1 MTTVGVVVATY
12 NSARTIGACL
22 HSLRAQTVGCEIAL
36 VDNHSSDAT
45 VAIAKPLV
53 DHILICGPERSAQ
66 RNAGAAQL
74 TCDVIG
80 FIDSDMTLAPEV
92 ISDVATAVGRGAV
105 SVVVPER
112 TVGHGFWAS
121 VRAFERAFYLG
132 DPNVEAARFFT
143 RDAFATLGG
152 FDEALTGGED
162 WDLARRARVL
172 GPVGRTAADISHL
185 EGGLTFREACRK
197 KAYYAPG
204 FKAFQAKHGTATT
217 LQALNRLYVREPWR
231 LVYPHP
237 LLGAGLVVLK
247 LGEVSA
253 IIQTVVRTSHGPRLR
268 RFGQVKSEHHDR
280 T

>member
-1 MTTVGVVVATY
+1 MATVGVVVPTY

-22 HSLRAQTVGCEIAL
+22 QSLRAQTVGCEIAL
-36 VDNHSSDAT
+36 VDNHSSDDT
-45 VAIAKPLV
+45 VTIAKPLV
-53 DHILICGPERSAQ
+53 DHILIQGPERSAQ

-80 FIDSDMTLAPEV
+80 FIDSDMTLAPKV
-92 ISDVATAVGRGAV
+92 ISDVAAAVGQGAM

-112 TVGHGFWAS
+112 TVGQGFWAS

-132 DPNVEAARFFT
+132 DSNVEAARFFT

-152 FDEALTGGED
+152 FDEALTGAED

-172 GPVGRTAADISHL
+172 GPVGRTSAEISHL
-185 EGGLTFREACRK
+185 EGGLTLREACRK

-204 FKAFQAKHGTATT
+204 FKAFHSKHGTVTMF
-217 LQALNRLYVREPWR
+217 QALNRLYVREPWR

-247 LGEVSA
+247 LGEMSMM
-253 IIQTVVRTSHGPRLR
+253 IQAVVRTSRGPWPHRL
-268 RFGQVKSEHHDR
+268 GQVKSGPHDDS
-280 T
+280 